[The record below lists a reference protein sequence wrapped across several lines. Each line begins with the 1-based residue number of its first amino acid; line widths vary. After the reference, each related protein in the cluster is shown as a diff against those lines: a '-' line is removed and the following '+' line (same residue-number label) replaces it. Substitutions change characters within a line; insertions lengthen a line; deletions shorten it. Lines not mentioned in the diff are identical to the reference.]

1 MFLGSLDSLNKR
13 QSEFESQLDKKE
25 RDLHDVRIFY
35 FCYSFYKKFLY
46 SIVFLIFNIFFF
58 NQWASMLEASIKS
71 PKFHYKKSF
80 NS

>member
-35 FCYSFYKKFLY
+35 FVIL
-46 SIVFLIFNIFFF
+46 
-58 NQWASMLEASIKS
+58 SIKII
-71 PKFHYKKSF
+71 FVF
-80 NS
+80 

>member
-35 FCYSFYKKFLY
+35 FVIL
-46 SIVFLIFNIFFF
+46 SIKIIFVFLIFDIFFF